1 LPDVP
6 LDSPAQNQAAGSS
19 VAARFIYR
27 ATQSEDDASDPLINC
42 WLERLDASVRL
53 SGGLALPH
61 SAWSS
66 DLRSRRG
73 NVRSTNEDFGIG
85 FQVHDLHVVLIADG
99 CGGVPYGFQ
108 ASRIAVCA
116 AAAKVV
122 DGLTVPIDDASRESA
137 VRGAF
142 AFAAEKLADA
152 ARIYALADDG
162 QSLLQTT
169 LIIAVAST
177 SSFTLGYIG
186 DGGAVL
192 VRPRDGTETHVL
204 TPMKAE
210 NGVPNV
216 LAAVLGPQI
225 LGGPAVMTFQR
236 QPGDLLVMGT
246 DGVWDFVPGSFSKQL
261 MREIMLRH
269 GRVGDALD
277 AALDLLAGHQDDL
290 GHVCSDNLTL
300 AVLAPGGERPRF
312 GPGYWKVAAQ
322 AGPAPVTTPI
332 HEQEGVP
339 C

>member
-1 LPDVP
+1 VP
-6 LDSPAQNQAAGSS
+6 
-19 VAARFIYR
+19 
-27 ATQSEDDASDPLINC
+27 
-42 WLERLDASVRL
+42 
-53 SGGLALPH
+53 
-61 SAWSS
+61 
-66 DLRSRRG
+66 
-73 NVRSTNEDFGIG
+73 
-85 FQVHDLHVVLIADG
+85 
-99 CGGVPYGFQ
+99 CGYQ

-116 AAAKVV
+116 AAVKLI
-122 DGLTVPIDDASRESA
+122 DSLTGSADEAGRESA
-137 VRGAF
+137 VRAAF

-152 ARIYALADDG
+152 ARIYASPDEG

-177 SSFTLGYIG
+177 SWFTLGYIG

-210 NGVPNV
+210 DGVPNV

-225 LGGPAVMTFQR
+225 LGEPSVTTFER

-261 MREIMLRH
+261 VREIMLRRGH
-269 GRVGDALD
+269 VGEALD
-277 AALDLLAGHQDDL
+277 AALDLLARHQDDL

-300 AVLAPGGERPRF
+300 AVVAPGAERPRF
-312 GPGYWKVAAQ
+312 GRGYWKVAAKG
-322 AGPAPVTTPI
+322 GPDPTMTTV
-332 HEQEGVP
+332 HEQEEGVR